1 MGKRPRGLPGCN
13 QARKRLVTNLP
24 ATSGSRLA
32 RFLVSPCL
40 YVFFQSCASVLRS
53 LYFFYMGSPV
63 LLCGGPCAVNQWAWG
78 HMSPIMVQQI
88 ARLHKQDLETPGLN
102 MDLLT
107 SLVELGGKDGSAAN
121 KGNMLRDL
129 TKNLPD
135 NDMPPLRFHEIQIDH
150 PVLGKSTPEF
160 PFLDQHELFSVLYHR
175 YPQSFFKHVVP
186 STEALENFWDSVSG
200 VWGKHRLS
208 NR

>member
-1 MGKRPRGLPGCN
+1 MGG
-13 QARKRLVTNLP
+13 
-24 ATSGSRLA
+24 
-32 RFLVSPCL
+32 
-40 YVFFQSCASVLRS
+40 
-53 LYFFYMGSPV
+53 PV
-63 LLCGGPCAVNQWAWG
+63 LLCGGPCAVNEWAWG

-88 ARLHKQDLETPGLN
+88 ARLHKEDLETPGLN

-107 SLVELGGKDGSAAN
+107 SLVEAGGQDGRAEH

-129 TKNLPD
+129 TRHLPD

-160 PFLDQHELFSVLYHR
+160 PFLDPHELFSVLYHR
-175 YPQSFFKHVVP
+175 YPQSFFKYVVP
-186 STEALENFWDSVSG
+186 SIEALENFWDSVSG
-200 VWGKHRLS
+200 LWGKHRLS

>member
-1 MGKRPRGLPGCN
+1 
-13 QARKRLVTNLP
+13 
-24 ATSGSRLA
+24 
-32 RFLVSPCL
+32 
-40 YVFFQSCASVLRS
+40 
-53 LYFFYMGSPV
+53 MGSPV

-78 HMSPIMVQQI
+78 HMSPILVQQI
-88 ARLHKQDLETPGLN
+88 ARLHKEDLDTPGLD

-107 SLVELGGKDGSAAN
+107 SLVGLGGKDGRAEH

-129 TKNLPD
+129 TKKLPD
-135 NDMPPLRFHEIQIDH
+135 NDMPPLRFHEIHIDH

-160 PFLDQHELFSVLYHR
+160 PFLDPHELFSVLYHR
-175 YPQSFFKHVVP
+175 YPQAFFKHVVP

-200 VWGKHRLS
+200 LWGKHRLS